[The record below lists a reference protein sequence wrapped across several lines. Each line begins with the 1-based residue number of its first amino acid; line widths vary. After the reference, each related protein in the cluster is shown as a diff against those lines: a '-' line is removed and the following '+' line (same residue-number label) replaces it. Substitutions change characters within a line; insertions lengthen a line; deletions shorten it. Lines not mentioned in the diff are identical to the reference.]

1 MQKNTDFHAYV
12 MVFRFCAQ
20 GVGECVCVCVCVC
33 ACTQPWR
40 DLSA

>member
-1 MQKNTDFHAYV
+1 VQKNTDFHAYV

-33 ACTQPWR
+33 VR
-40 DLSA
+40 VHNRGEI